1 MIFYIKFIF
10 FIDYYQ
16 LKMSKAKTSTF
27 ILENINVN
35 SLEKKH
41 ILNDDML
48 MSSLRSSP
56 KTKKTKIKDIFNS
69 VQDKDFSLKEKKDYI
84 KETKE
89 ILFYVSMNGQ
99 MLSQRDLEDKPIR
112 CFNCHKNLNCVPLTV
127 PIKFHPSLIKMSYIK
142 PTKFFEDG
150 EEMNTIS
157 YSQLCVSKKDREH
170 PNCEKKDFFE
180 GIGAVCSFECALGH
194 AKLRL
199 ASGDIRFKDSYVL
212 LNKMYFMMFKKCMP
226 KLIEKHPFAYELTPE
241 YGGICEIIPENLSQC
256 VNTDSST
263 LNMKDT
269 PTFKISS
276 SIYQKLKK

>member
-1 MIFYIKFIF
+1 
-10 FIDYYQ
+10 
-16 LKMSKAKTSTF
+16 MSKTTKSTTTF
-27 ILENINVN
+27 VLENINVN

-48 MSSLRSSP
+48 FSSLRSSP

-69 VQDKDFSLKEKKDYI
+69 VQDKDFTLKEKKDYI

-89 ILFYVSMNGQ
+89 VLFYIGMNGQ
-99 MLSQRDLEDKPIR
+99 MLSQRDLEDKPVR
-112 CFNCHKNLNCVPLTV
+112 CFNCHKQLSCVPLTV
-127 PIKFHPSLIKMSYIK
+127 PIKFHSSQIKMSYIR
-142 PTKFFEDG
+142 PNKFFEDD
-150 EEMNTIS
+150 EELNTIS
-157 YSQLCVSKKDREH
+157 SLQLCISKKDREH
-170 PNCEKKDFFE
+170 PDCEKKDFFE
-180 GIGAVCSFECALGH
+180 GIGVVCSFECALGH

-212 LNKMYFMMFKKCMP
+212 LNKMYFMMFKKSMP

-276 SIYQKLKK
+276 SLYQKLKK